1 MLKHLLSVA
10 AAALLTAGSA
20 MAQSIAIGETTYSK
34 MSDAVAAAQDG
45 DVIEI
50 SGEVIVDSRINFEAE
65 KVYNVK
71 GAGTDAKFVRGEK
84 FTSSLFLI
92 RGNATVNFENLT
104 IDGNN
109 VANVGNKPIEITNAA
124 KSVSFTDCK
133 LVNHIAERVI
143 WAQKIPVTL
152 NGVIAENCTVTSGV
166 IFVTRDNSNVT
177 VAGASDYSV
186 FFEGVTALVGGENLS
201 GNIALNLNGNFAAGR
216 VVVSGG
222 TAVDVFSL
230 VDAPTGYSLVAK
242 DGNIVVVYNNYVVQ
256 NETQNTFY
264 TSFDEAVAAA
274 AEADV
279 LILLEDVTFGDRFIN
294 KVNNLKLKGKTPE
307 IRLIRNFVNKVFIGL
322 DKSFKLENLVLD
334 CNNMSNNNYE
344 FEAGTGTFTLTNV
357 KIVNSKTTKGLF
369 NVKDTNRTLSL
380 INVTMEDCE
389 TEVPNIDL
397 KGKLTLEGDN
407 NLSVNVTFNPGTIVA
422 KDLTNETPIMVTLPE
437 GTELG
442 KSIVT
447 GTADATKFSLT
458 NTGLK
463 LEAGEGNNLVLAKRT
478 STGIEDV
485 AVSDENAPVEYY
497 NINGMR
503 VNGDNLTP
511 GIYIKRQ
518 GAVTTK
524 IYVK

>member
-1 MLKHLLSVA
+1 MAILQRAELLSVA
-10 AAALLTAGSA
+10 
-20 MAQSIAIGETTYSK
+20 
-34 MSDAVAAAQDG
+34 D
-45 DVIEI
+45 
-50 SGEVIVDSRINFEAE
+50 
-65 KVYNVK
+65 
-71 GAGTDAKFVRGEK
+71 
-84 FTSSLFLI
+84 
-92 RGNATVNFENLT
+92 
-104 IDGNN
+104 
-109 VANVGNKPIEITNAA
+109 
-124 KSVSFTDCK
+124 
-133 LVNHIAERVI
+133 IAERVI

-230 VDAPTGYSLVAK
+230 VDAPTGYSLEAK

-357 KIVNSKTTKGLF
+357 TVSYTH
-369 NVKDTNRTLSL
+369 
-380 INVTMEDCE
+380 
-389 TEVPNIDL
+389 
-397 KGKLTLEGDN
+397 LTLP
-407 NLSVNVTFNPGTIVA
+407 T
-422 KDLTNETPIMVTLPE
+422 
-437 GTELG
+437 
-442 KSIVT
+442 
-447 GTADATKFSLT
+447 
-458 NTGLK
+458 K
-463 LEAGEGNNLVLAKRT
+463 LEV
-478 STGIEDV
+478 
-485 AVSDENAPVEYY
+485 
-497 NINGMR
+497 
-503 VNGDNLTP
+503 
-511 GIYIKRQ
+511 
-518 GAVTTK
+518 
-524 IYVK
+524 